1 MRTSP
6 LNAPTTV
13 ILLGTDT
20 PIGLG
25 IVRDLGRHG
34 YAVVGI
40 GRHPDAIGGASRYCN
55 HHVVRASGEEALV
68 AQIRDLAAAHGA
80 SFLLAISETDLL
92 LLNRHRTR
100 LEETLAVLTAPPD
113 ALAKVLDKAVCQ
125 SYAASVG
132 IAVPW
137 TMQPAALEEAKSK
150 AEGLSYPV
158 VLKWADPMRV
168 IPHLRRAGLELQKL
182 EYAFDPKELIARLSR
197 FETVGEF
204 PMVQEYCP
212 GHGVGHMFLVKEGE
226 IVIEFQHE
234 RIHEWPPEGGASALC
249 RSVPLTEHAEARA
262 RSRALLRA
270 LDWTGVAMVEYR
282 YDPATKDYRF
292 MEINGRFW
300 GSLPL
305 AIEAGIPFAAGLVAV
320 CGEGR
325 PVPPYAVDYPRL
337 TCCYLIPETKWLLR
351 VLVQPSKI
359 VDPMFRVRR
368 MHALVSYFLRFFRPS
383 TRYFVFTIGDPR
395 PALADAWSV
404 LLKAWSLLIRRR
416 S

>member
-6 LNAPTTV
+6 RNAPTTV

-34 YAVVGI
+34 YVVVGI
-40 GRHPDAIGGASRYCN
+40 GRHKDAIGGASRYCR
-55 HHVVRASGEEALV
+55 HHVVRASGEAALV

-92 LLNRHRTR
+92 LLNRHRAS
-100 LEETLAVLTAPPD
+100 LEEVLAVLTPRPD
-113 ALAKVLDKAVCQ
+113 ALGKVLDKAVCQ
-125 SYAASVG
+125 SHAASVG
-132 IAVPW
+132 IRVPR
-137 TMQPAALEEAKSK
+137 TVQASSLEDAQFK
-150 AEGLSYPV
+150 AGDLTYPV
-158 VLKWADPMRV
+158 VLKWADPLRV
-168 IPHLRRAGLELQKL
+168 VPKLERAGLELQKL
-182 EYAFDPKELIARLSR
+182 EYAFDSKELIGRLSK
-197 FETVGEF
+197 FQAVGEF

-212 GHGVGHMFLVKEGE
+212 GHGVGHMFLANQGE
-226 IVIEFQHE
+226 TVIEFQHE
-234 RIHEWPPEGGASALC
+234 RLHEWPPEGGASALC
-249 RSVPLTEHAEARA
+249 RAVPLTEHVEARA
-262 RSRALLRA
+262 RSRELLRR

-325 PVPPYAVDYPRL
+325 PAPRYESDYPRL

-351 VLVQPSKI
+351 VLLQPSKI
-359 VDPMFRVRR
+359 VDPMFRIGRL
-368 MHALVSYFLRFFRPS
+368 HALVSYFLRFFRPS

-395 PALADAWSV
+395 PAFADAWSV
-404 LLKAWSLLIRRR
+404 LVKAWSMILHR